1 MSEQKYLE
9 LLREVLTNGNHVKNR
24 TSIDT
29 LSIIGSQIKYDLV
42 NQFPLFTTKKIHWKS
57 VVHELL
63 WFIKG
68 DTNIKYLNDN
78 GVNIW
83 NEWANDNG
91 DLGPI
96 YGHQWRKY
104 MSPHT
109 HKPIDQLQNII
120 NEIKSNPDSRR
131 LIVCSWNPADL
142 QYMALPPCHC
152 LFQFHVQNNEL
163 SCHLYQRSADLFL
176 GVPFNVASY
185 SLLTYMIAHECN
197 LEPKAFIHT
206 ISDAHIYVNHI
217 DQVKEQLSRKP
228 NDILPKITLNPFIE
242 NIFDITF
249 DDIYLSDYFPQSII
263 KAEVAI

>member
-1 MSEQKYLE
+1 MSEQKYLK
-9 LLREVLTNGNHVKNR
+9 LLKEVLEFGSLSSNR
-24 TSIDT
+24 TNIKT
-29 LSIIGSQIKYDLV
+29 LSIIGSQIKYNLE

-57 VVHELL
+57 IVHELL

-78 GVNIW
+78 GVRIW
-83 NEWANDNG
+83 NEWADDDG

-109 HKPIDQLQNII
+109 YKPIDQLQNII

-152 LFQFHVQNNEL
+152 LFQFHVQNDKI

-197 LEPKAFIHT
+197 LKPKEFIHT

-217 DQVKEQLSRKP
+217 DQVKKQLSRKP
-228 NDILPKITLNPFIE
+228 SHILPKLSLNPFKKS
-242 NIFDITF
+242 IFDIVF
-249 DDIYLSDYFPQSII
+249 DDIHLSNYSPQPVI
-263 KAEVAI
+263 KGKVAI